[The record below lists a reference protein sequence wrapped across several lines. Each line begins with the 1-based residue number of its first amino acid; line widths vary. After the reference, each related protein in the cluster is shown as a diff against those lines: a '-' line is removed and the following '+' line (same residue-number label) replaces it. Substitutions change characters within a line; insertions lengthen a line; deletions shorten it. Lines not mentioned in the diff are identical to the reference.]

1 MPELN
6 LDKILASL
14 DLRISE
20 VTLPDEYDQISKDYL
35 GKDSLLAEE
44 RKKLPTLSNEDKK
57 TYGKK
62 LTELSKEIESKI
74 ESSQK
79 QFILDTFQKKEKEEF
94 TDITIDWN
102 RNEGSYK
109 HILSSVMDEVVNIF
123 SSIGYEVA
131 YGPEAETSWHN
142 FDALNT
148 PDWHPARYESD
159 TIYLNSDLETLLRTQ
174 TSTVQIRHM
183 EQNDPP
189 VYIVAPGRV
198 FRSDQLDATHS
209 PVFHQLEGL
218 AIDKNLSF
226 TDLKGTLEYFTK
238 EFFGENIETKFIPH
252 FFPFTEPSAEVL
264 VKWNDGSW
272 LEILGCGMVDP
283 NVLENVGYSKEYK
296 GFAWG
301 VGIERLAMLRYK
313 IDHIKNFYE
322 NDIRFL
328 EQFWWNYWDRGY
340 KTG

>member
-62 LTELSKEIESKI
+62 LTELSKKI
-74 ESSQK
+74 ESTIASSKK
-79 QFILDTFQKKEKEEF
+79 QFILDTFQKKEKDEF

-328 EQFWWNYWDRGY
+328 EQF
-340 KTG
+340 

>member
-44 RKKLPTLSNEDKK
+44 RKKLPNLSNEDKK
-57 TYGKK
+57 TYGKR
-62 LTELSKEIESKI
+62 LTELSKKIESKI
-74 ESSQK
+74 ESSKK
-79 QFILDTFQKKEKEEF
+79 QFILDTFQKKEKDEF
-94 TDITIDWN
+94 TDISIDWN

-159 TIYLNSDLETLLRTQ
+159 TIYLNSNLETLLRTQ

-328 EQFWWNYWDRGY
+328 EQF
-340 KTG
+340 

>member
-6 LDKILASL
+6 FDKVFASL
-14 DLRISE
+14 DLRIGEISNIDQF
-20 VTLPDEYDQISKDYL
+20 DEISKEFL
-35 GKDSLLAEE
+35 GKSSLISEE
-44 RKKLPTLSNEDKK
+44 RKKLSSLSNEDKK
-57 TYGKK
+57 NYGMK
-62 LTELSKEIESKI
+62 LTEATEFITNTINEQRQLFLNSQFSVQEETEIA
-74 ESSQK
+74 
-79 QFILDTFQKKEKEEF
+79 
-94 TDITIDWN
+94 DISINWKPL
-102 RNEGSYK
+102 RGSYK
-109 HILSSVMDEVVNIF
+109 HVLSTVMEEVVSIF

-159 TIYLNSDLETLLRTQ
+159 TLYLDKNLETLLRTQ

-183 EQNDPP
+183 EENDPP

-218 AIDKNLSF
+218 AIDKNLTF
-226 TDLKGTLEYFTK
+226 TDLKGTLEFFVK
-238 EFFGENIETKFIPH
+238 EFFGSDIETKFIPH

-264 VKWNDGSW
+264 VKWQNGEW

-283 NVLENVGYSKEYK
+283 NVLSNVSYPDTYK

-301 VGIERLAMLRYK
+301 VGIERLAMLRYN

-328 EQFWWNYWDRGY
+328 EQF
-340 KTG
+340 

>member
-6 LDKILASL
+6 LDKIVSSL
-14 DLRISE
+14 NLRIDSLE
-20 VTLPDEYDQISKDYL
+20 TKEDIEELKKDFL
-35 GKDSLLAEE
+35 GKNSLISEE
-44 RKKLPTLSNEDKK
+44 RKKLSSMSNEDKK
-57 TYGKK
+57 KYGQK
-62 LTELSKEIESKI
+62 LTELNNLLVETIEKA
-74 ESSQK
+74 EVAFTNELYK
-79 QFILDTFQKKEKEEF
+79 QKEKSEF
-94 TDITIDWN
+94 SDISVNWFTHN
-102 RNEGSYK
+102 PSYK
-109 HILSSVMDEVVNIF
+109 HLLSTVMDEVVQIF
-123 SSIGYEVA
+123 NSIGYKVA
-131 YGPEAETSWHN
+131 YGPEVETSWHN

-159 TIYLNSDLETLLRTQ
+159 TLYTKDDLSQLLRTQ
-174 TSTVQIRHM
+174 TSTVQIRYM
-183 EQNDPP
+183 ENNEPP

-226 TDLKGTLEYFTK
+226 QDLKGTLEYFVQQ
-238 EFFGENIETKFIPH
+238 FFGDSVETKFIPH

-264 VKWNDGSW
+264 VKWKNGEW

-283 NVLENVGYSKEYK
+283 NVLINVNYASEYQ

-301 VGIERLAMLRYK
+301 VGIERLAMLRYG

-322 NDIRFL
+322 NDSRFL
-328 EQFWWNYWDRGY
+328 GQF
-340 KTG
+340 

>member
-57 TYGKK
+57 TYGKR
-62 LTELSKEIESKI
+62 LTELSKKIESKI
-74 ESSQK
+74 ESSKK
-79 QFILDTFQKKEKEEF
+79 QFILDTFQKKEKDEF
-94 TDITIDWN
+94 TDISIDWN

-159 TIYLNSDLETLLRTQ
+159 TIYLNPNLETLLRTQ

-238 EFFGENIETKFIPH
+238 EFFGENIETRYIPH
-252 FFPFTEPSAEVL
+252 FFPFTKPSAEVL

-328 EQFWWNYWDRGY
+328 EQF
-340 KTG
+340 

>member
-20 VTLPDEYDQISKDYL
+20 VTLTDEYDQISKDYL

-62 LTELSKEIESKI
+62 LTELSKKIESKI
-74 ESSQK
+74 ESSKK
-79 QFILDTFQKKEKEEF
+79 QFILDTFQKKEKDEF
-94 TDITIDWN
+94 IDITIDWN

-159 TIYLNSDLETLLRTQ
+159 TIYLNSSLETLLRTQ

-328 EQFWWNYWDRGY
+328 EQF
-340 KTG
+340 

>member
-6 LDKILASL
+6 FDKVYASL
-14 DLRISE
+14 DLRIK
-20 VTLPDEYDQISKDYL
+20 DISNIGEFDDLTKEFL
-35 GKDSLLAEE
+35 GKNSLISEE
-44 RKKLPTLSNEDKK
+44 RKKLSTLSNEDKK
-57 TYGKK
+57 SYGIK
-62 LTELSKEIESKI
+62 LTKATEFITSEIKKQRKLFLN
-74 ESSQK
+74 SQFSVRENNEK
-79 QFILDTFQKKEKEEF
+79 LD
-94 TDITIDWN
+94 ISIDWKPS
-102 RNEGSYK
+102 RGTYK
-109 HILSSVMDEVVNIF
+109 HVLSSVMDEVVSIF

-131 YGPEAETSWHN
+131 HGPEAETSWHN

-159 TIYLNSDLETLLRTQ
+159 TLYLDKDLETLLRTQ

-183 EQNDPP
+183 EENEPP

-218 AIDKNLSF
+218 AIDKNLTF
-226 TDLKGTLEYFTK
+226 TDLKGTLEFFVK
-238 EFFGENIETKFIPH
+238 EFFGSDIETKFIPH

-264 VKWNDGSW
+264 VKWQNGEW

-283 NVLENVGYSKEYK
+283 NVLSNVNYPDNYK

-313 IDHIKNFYE
+313 IDHIKNFYD

-328 EQFWWNYWDRGY
+328 EQF
-340 KTG
+340 

>member
-62 LTELSKEIESKI
+62 LTELSKKIESKI
-74 ESSQK
+74 ASSKK

-296 GFAWG
+296 VFAWG
-301 VGIERLAMLRYK
+301 VGIERLAMLRYQ

-328 EQFWWNYWDRGY
+328 EQF
-340 KTG
+340 

>member
-20 VTLPDEYDQISKDYL
+20 VTLPDEFDQISKEYL

-44 RKKLPTLSNEDKK
+44 RKKLPNLSNEDKK
-57 TYGKK
+57 TYGKR
-62 LTELSKEIESKI
+62 LTELSKKIESKI
-74 ESSQK
+74 DSSKK
-79 QFILDTFQKKEKEEF
+79 QFILDTFQKKEKDEF
-94 TDITIDWN
+94 TDISIDWN

-159 TIYLNSDLETLLRTQ
+159 TIYLNPNLETLLRTQ

-283 NVLENVGYSKEYK
+283 NVLENVGYSKEYN

-328 EQFWWNYWDRGY
+328 EQF
-340 KTG
+340 

>member
-20 VTLPDEYDQISKDYL
+20 VTIPDEYDQISKDYL

-44 RKKLPTLSNEDKK
+44 RKKLPNLSNEDKK
-57 TYGKK
+57 TYGKR
-62 LTELSKEIESKI
+62 LTELSKKIESKI
-74 ESSQK
+74 ESSKK
-79 QFILDTFQKKEKEEF
+79 QFILDTFQKKEKDEF
-94 TDITIDWN
+94 TDISIDWN

-159 TIYLNSDLETLLRTQ
+159 TIYLNPNLETLLRTQ

-218 AIDKNLSF
+218 AIDKDLSF

-328 EQFWWNYWDRGY
+328 EQF
-340 KTG
+340 

>member
-74 ESSQK
+74 ESSKK
-79 QFILDTFQKKEKEEF
+79 QFILDTFQKKEKNEF

-159 TIYLNSDLETLLRTQ
+159 TIYLNSNLETLLRTQ

-328 EQFWWNYWDRGY
+328 EQF
-340 KTG
+340 

>member
-35 GKDSLLAEE
+35 GKYSLLAEE

-74 ESSQK
+74 ESSKK

-328 EQFWWNYWDRGY
+328 EQF
-340 KTG
+340 